1 MMPSRFLIQI
11 DQNGDQDSDV
21 MDPGIQPAPF
31 YMEKVSSS
39 REFAVIGTAWMIL
52 DAIFA
57 KVSTT
62 SQEFAIIGAA
72 WKILDAI
79 FKQTGN

>member
-1 MMPSRFLIQI
+1 
-11 DQNGDQDSDV
+11 

-31 YMEKVSSS
+31 YMEKVLSS
-39 REFAVIGTAWMIL
+39 REFAVIGTTWIIL
-52 DAIFA
+52 GTIFA

-72 WKILDAI
+72 WMILGGI